1 MDAQL
6 REEVAATVA
15 AHGLLGGE
23 YDAELAE
30 DLVRR
35 IGAEIDSRVDARL
48 SQPDRRTVAQR
59 PVWPSLVM
67 GLGSMGLGVG
77 ATGAVL
83 SAGTSITNTGI
94 IAHAASTGQLGLDAL
109 IWVVIGAVN
118 VAYARRR

>member
-1 MDAQL
+1 M
-6 REEVAATVA
+6 REEVAASVA
-15 AHGLLGGE
+15 AHGHLGGE

-30 DLVRR
+30 DLVKR
-35 IGAEIDSRVDARL
+35 IGAEIDARVDTRL
-48 SQPDRRTVAQR
+48 AQDRRQPVAPR
-59 PVWPSLVM
+59 SVWPSLVM

-83 SAGTSITNTGI
+83 SAGTSITSAGI
-94 IAHAASTGQLGLDAL
+94 VAHAASNGQLGLDAL

>member
-1 MDAQL
+1 M
-6 REEVAATVA
+6 REEVAASVA
-15 AHGLLGGE
+15 AHSHLGGE
-23 YDAELAE
+23 YDTELAE
-30 DLVRR
+30 DLVKR

-48 SQPDRRTVAQR
+48 SQPEPRTVARRQ
-59 PVWPSLVM
+59 VWPSLVM

-94 IAHAASTGQLGLDAL
+94 IGHAASNGQLGLGAL